1 MVKRLPTMWETWVR
15 SLGWEDPLEKE
26 MATHSSILA
35 WKIPRTE
42 EPGRLQSTGSQRVRH
57 DWATSL
63 SLSLKTDYWSKLYPG
78 VSVNILQG
86 ISSLLSVSH
95 GSSFPHSYQTSLTPQ
110 SWETGGWGNSIR
122 PLSQRNWKT
131 KHHKSWPAGPPFG
144 PFSWRHW
151 TKLTSKLSCRSK
163 PGSSIT
169 ALGVED
175 KEEEFLGWAF
185 CISFLFLSL
194 FKWHFVISTSGPFYL
209 LKVKVAQS
217 CPTLCDPIDCSP
229 QGSSVHGI
237 LQARILEWVAVPF
250 SKGSSQPRDW
260 IHVSHTAGRF
270 FIVWA
275 TSEAPEYWN
284 G

>member
-63 SLSLKTDYWSKLYPG
+63 SLSLKTDYWSKLYLG

>member
-260 IHVSHTAGRF
+260 IHIFHTAGRF

>member
-1 MVKRLPTMWETWVR
+1 
-15 SLGWEDPLEKE
+15 

>member
-1 MVKRLPTMWETWVR
+1 
-15 SLGWEDPLEKE
+15 
-26 MATHSSILA
+26 MATDSSILA

-42 EPGRLQSTGSQRVRH
+42 EPGRLQSMGSQRVGH
-57 DWATSL
+57 DWATLL
-63 SLSLKTDYWSKLYPG
+63 SLSLKTDYWSKLYPR

-86 ISSLLSVSH
+86 ISSLLSVFH
-95 GSSFPHSYQTSLTPQ
+95 GSSFPHSYQTSLTPVL
-110 SWETGGWGNSIR
+110 GDRVGGNSIR
-122 PLSQRNWKT
+122 SLSQRNWKT
-131 KHHKSWPAGPPFG
+131 KHHKSWSAGPPFG

-175 KEEEFLGWAF
+175 KEEGFLGWAF
-185 CISFLFLSL
+185 CISFLLLSL

-237 LQARILEWVAVPF
+237 LQATILKWVAVPF
-250 SKGSSQPRDW
+250 SKESSQPRDW
-260 IHVSHTAGRF
+260 THISHTAGRF

-275 TSEAPEYWN
+275 TSEAQEYWN